1 MIDLP
6 FWDIFKEKDGDRVSR
21 EHREATVAALEA
33 GDIPPYARHR
43 LEQQVA
49 SGSKFFSST
58 LSAKEYLLAREGGYQ
73 PVSQVMGSS
82 FMRVGWNP
90 VQNGYVGDF
99 VYTGELSSLTHAHK
113 QARELAL
120 VRMQKEAAVLGA
132 DGIIGVHIKRSD
144 FSWAQNITEF
154 TAVGTAIRIPD
165 HANAVGKQGQLPF
178 TSSLSGQEFWQ
189 LYESGYWPAG
199 LVMGNS
205 SYYVRGDW
213 RTNNTLDIF
222 GGLANQELEQFSD
235 AFSHTRELAV
245 SRLTDEVRRLG
256 AEGAVDMDISH
267 NIRPFEYER
276 EERKCLDI
284 VINFFLMGT
293 AVLLRPD
300 GKSREMTKTRMVID
314 LSKSGV
320 KNIEFDEP
328 LAEFAGGQ
336 GGEEFADDEAL
347 E

>member
-6 FWDIFKEKDGDRVSR
+6 FWDIFKEKDDDRVSR
-21 EHREATVAALEA
+21 EHRETTVAALEA

-43 LEQQVA
+43 LEQQAA
-49 SGSKFFSST
+49 SGSSFFSST

-82 FMRVGWNP
+82 FMRVAWNP
-90 VQNGYVGDF
+90 VQDGYVGDL
-99 VYTGELSSLTHAHK
+99 VYTGELLSLTNAHK
-113 QARELAL
+113 QARELAI

-154 TAVGTAIRIPD
+154 TAVGTAIRIPGN
-165 HANAVGKQGQLPF
+165 ANAVGGKHGQLPF

-213 RTNNTLDIF
+213 RTNNTLDMF
-222 GGLANQELEQFSD
+222 GGIANQELEQFSN

-245 SRLTDEVRRLG
+245 SRLTDEIKRLG

-267 NIRPFEYER
+267 NIRPYEL
-276 EERKCLDI
+276 ERSEQKSLDI

-300 GKSREMTKTRMVID
+300 GKSREMAKTRMVLD
-314 LSKSGV
+314 LAQSGLSNV
-320 KNIEFDEP
+320 EFDEP
-328 LAEFAGGQ
+328 LDELV
-336 GGEEFADDEAL
+336 AD
-347 E
+347 